1 VHERLVEDWL
11 TSVNELGYQ
20 LPFCEVLLSEGYTII
35 HVSTHGRGEHGKDI
49 VARSSEG
56 VTTTFKLK
64 GGDIRL
70 RDWRE
75 MREEVAELV
84 QLPVRLPGVSDDEA
98 HIPHL
103 VTNGEIRGDALESI
117 VRYTDQWE
125 RNGAPRLQVWAKHA
139 VLKKFVDAQGS
150 FLLGGLQ
157 SFKLFVQLYVSDFRS
172 PFPAK
177 EFAELLEPLAQ
188 TLYGA
193 SDRELRRQ
201 LPALAL
207 VASYIVERYER
218 EQNYVAAVAGW
229 TMVAAAILH
238 VAEKDSI
245 SPNLY
250 RPTLSIVHSAL
261 VRNLEAFATEILAS
275 ENFLIPQ
282 MGLADPH
289 VYGAR
294 VSIVLGWLSVWA
306 LERGRGRLSADE
318 AEQIERI
325 FVREYP
331 ARRLAG
337 EVDWPF
343 LLMMVLYL
351 DRAWLQYDA
360 EEMVISYVNV
370 VLRANY
376 GDNAPGVPPP
386 YWSHEKVLKLA
397 NGMLAPYEREHFT
410 GHTYTMQQALDVL
423 VRRLRRQAVRVL
435 WPAATKLDFCDFQP
449 DHPADYFLWRAKEGN
464 LLTGHAVPTVS
475 WSEWRTR
482 AAELDEAL
490 VPRVLLDNPEW
501 VLPFLLAYPHRANAA
516 LSALAEVRGGSLVKL
531 RAIGDEGQQVLS

>member
-1 VHERLVEDWL
+1 MHERLIEDWL

-49 VARSSEG
+49 VARSGEG
-56 VTTTFKLK
+56 VLTTFQLK

-84 QLPVRLPGVSDDEA
+84 QLPVRLPGIREDEE
-98 HIPHL
+98 HVPHL

-125 RNGAPRLQVWAKHA
+125 RLGAPRLQVWSKHL

-150 FLLGGLQ
+150 FLPGGLL
-157 SFKLFVQLYVSDFRS
+157 SFKRFVQLYVSDFGS

-188 TLYGA
+188 ELGGA

-201 LPALAL
+201 LPALSL
-207 VASYIVERYER
+207 VGSYIVERYER
-218 EQNYVAAVAGW
+218 EQNYVAAAAGW

-238 VAEKDSI
+238 VAEKDSV
-245 SPNLY
+245 SPDIY
-250 RPTLSIVHSAL
+250 QPTLGIVHSAL
-261 VRNLEAFATEILAS
+261 VRTLEAFATEILAS
-275 ENFLIPQ
+275 ETFLVPQ

-294 VSIVLGWLSVWA
+294 VSIVLGWLSAWA
-306 LERGRGRLSADE
+306 LERGRGRLTSDE
-318 AEQIERI
+318 AKQIERI

-343 LLMMVLYL
+343 LLMIVLYL
-351 DRAWLQYDA
+351 DRAWLQEDA
-360 EEMVISYVNV
+360 EETVISYANV
-370 VLRANY
+370 LLSANH

-410 GHTYTMQQALDVL
+410 AHTYTLQQTLDVL
-423 VRRLRRQAVRVL
+423 VRRLRRQAIRVL
-435 WPAATKLDFCDFQP
+435 WPAATKLVFCEFRP
-449 DHPADYFLWRAKEGN
+449 DHLADYFLWRAKEGN
-464 LLTGHAVPTVS
+464 LISRHPIPTVS

-482 AAELDEAL
+482 VAELNRAL
-490 VPRVLLDNPEW
+490 VPRVLLQNPEW
-501 VLPFLLAYPHRANAA
+501 VFPFLLTYPHRANVP

-531 RAIGDEGQQVLS
+531 VDIR

>member
-1 VHERLVEDWL
+1 VHERLIEDWL

-56 VTTTFKLK
+56 VLTTFQLK

-84 QLPVRLPGVSDDEA
+84 QLPVRLPGVSENEE

-125 RNGAPRLQVWAKHA
+125 RNGAPRLQVWAKHI

-150 FLLGGLQ
+150 FLPGGLQ
-157 SFKLFVQLYVSDFRS
+157 SFKRFVQLYVSDFRG

-177 EFAELLEPLAQ
+177 EFAELLEPLAHK
-188 TLYGA
+188 LYGA

-201 LPALAL
+201 LPALGL
-207 VASYIVERYER
+207 VGSYIVERYER
-218 EQNYVAAVAGW
+218 EQNHVAAAVGW

-238 VAEKDSI
+238 IAEKDAVAPDI
-245 SPNLY
+245 Y
-250 RPTLSIVHSAL
+250 QPTLGIAHSAL
-261 VRNLEAFATEILAS
+261 VRNLEAFASEMLAS
-275 ENFLIPQ
+275 ETLLVPQ

-289 VYGAR
+289 IYGAR
-294 VSIVLGWLSVWA
+294 VSLVLGWLSVWA
-306 LERGRGRLSADE
+306 LERGQDRLSVDE
-318 AEQIERI
+318 RRRLEQI

-343 LLMMVLYL
+343 TLAMVLYL
-351 DRAWLQYDA
+351 DSVWLQHYA
-360 EEMVISYVNV
+360 EQIVIAHLNV
-370 VLRANY
+370 LVRMNQ
-376 GDNAPGVPPP
+376 GDSAPGFPPP
-386 YWSHEKVLKLA
+386 YWSHEKVLRLA
-397 NGMLAPYEREHFT
+397 NGMLAPYEREHFA
-410 GHTYTMQQALDVL
+410 GHVYTMQQALDVL
-423 VRRLRRQAVRVL
+423 VRRLRRQAVRMN
-435 WPAATKLDFCDFQP
+435 WPAATKLDFCDFRP
-449 DHPADYFLWRAKEGN
+449 DALADYFLWRAEEGT
-464 LLTGHAVPTVS
+464 LASGHPTPTAS

-482 AAELDEAL
+482 VAELDQGL
-490 VPRVLLDNPEW
+490 VPKVLLANPEW
-501 VLPFLLAYPHRANAA
+501 VLPFLLAYPHRANTA
-516 LSALAEVRGGSLVKL
+516 LSAFAEVRGGSLVKL
-531 RAIGDEGQQVLS
+531 RANGDAGE